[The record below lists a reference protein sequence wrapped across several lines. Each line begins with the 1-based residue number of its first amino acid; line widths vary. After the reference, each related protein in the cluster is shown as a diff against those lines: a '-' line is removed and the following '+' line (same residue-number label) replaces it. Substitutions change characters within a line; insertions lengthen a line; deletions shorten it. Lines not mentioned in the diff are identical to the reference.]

1 MNRAINASPE
11 GRIVKRRIHL
21 LIVIA
26 AICLGGARL
35 LPPTML
41 PTMLDAAFAD
51 NTKPVDF
58 NREIR
63 PILSDTCF
71 ACHGPDENQ
80 RKAKLRFD
88 TKEGAFAKAGVIVPG
103 KSAESR
109 LVKRITAKD
118 PNAVMP
124 PPESGHK
131 LTDKQIELLKHWIDE
146 GARWNEHW
154 AYQTPKRPDVPQ
166 VANKGWVRNPIDA
179 FVLARL
185 EKEGVGPSPEADR
198 ATLIRRVFL
207 DLTGLPPAPADI
219 DAFVADKSPD
229 AYEKVVD
236 RLLASPRYGEK
247 MAMHWLDIA
256 RYADTHGYHIDSHR
270 EMWPWR
276 DWVINAYNQNKPFDQ
291 FTIEQLA
298 GDLLPD
304 ATTEQKIAS
313 AFNRNHM
320 INFEGGA
327 IPEEYLNEYIVDRVE
342 TTSVAWM
349 GMTMGCA
356 RCHSHKFDPISQK
369 EFYQFYAFF
378 NTVPEKGLDGQRGN
392 AMPLLP
398 LPTDPQ
404 KAKQQE
410 LAKAI
415 RDLEENLSDKNIAPL
430 QEAWEKPLLGKTA
443 VAPTKNIIAHYELDG
458 SLADSSGRYQQG
470 RTISGDPT
478 FGPGIVSRMVSLD
491 GQTELSFGG
500 FQKSEG
506 QKSEGQKSEG
516 QKGGGAFDTR
526 QPFTFAV
533 WLRPGLGKIGDYAF
547 QKISDETSRRGFEL
561 IFEKTHLIDI
571 QRWAAPLTIRLI
583 AHWPNDAIQ
592 VRTQESFNSGEAKH
606 LAISYDG
613 SGKAAG
619 LKVFLNGRPA
629 EVEIL
634 QDALTGSIR
643 NDSELRIGSKAT
655 GRAYSGGLD
664 DLRLYDCA
672 LSAEEVEQLGLRYP
686 IQTILSGISGKR
698 TKEEG
703 ERLREYFL
711 TEIAPD
717 KIKQQNAELKAL
729 KKQKADLD
737 KSVTS
742 VMVMMELGKPRD
754 TFVLLRGD
762 YRNKAE
768 KVSPGVPA
776 VLPPLPKDAAANRLA
791 LARWLVDANHP
802 LTARV
807 AVNRYWQMYFGTG
820 LVKTSEDFGV
830 QGEPPVNPE
839 LLDWLATEFVR
850 SGWDIKAMQRLI
862 VTSATYR
869 QSSKVTPQLLEKDPE
884 NRLLA
889 RGPRGRLQAEL
900 VRDNA
905 LAISGLL
912 DARIGGRSVK
922 PYQPAGLWE
931 ELAFGDGFSEQTY
944 VQSHGAD
951 LYRRSMYTFWKR
963 TVPPAQMS
971 TFDAPDREK
980 CTARRATTNTPLQAL
995 VLMNDPTYIEASRVL
1010 AQRALAEG
1018 GKDVNARLAYAF
1030 RAATARKPSVEEVR
1044 VLRELLNQQQT
1055 RYRRDKDAASK
1066 LLKIGESAVDQ
1077 KIDPSELAAW
1087 TMVTSTI
1094 LNLDE
1099 TITKE

>member
-1 MNRAINASPE
+1 M
-11 GRIVKRRIHL
+11 KRRIYL
-21 LIVIA
+21 VVVVA
-26 AICLGGARL
+26 MICLGGSRL
-35 LPPTML
+35 LP
-41 PTMLDAAFAD
+41 DAAFAD
-51 NTKPVDF
+51 SAKPVDF

-80 RKAKLRFD
+80 RRSKLRFD
-88 TKEGAFAKAGVIVPG
+88 TKEGAFAKQGVIVAG

-109 LVKRITAKD
+109 LIKRITSKD

-124 PPESGHK
+124 PPDSGHK
-131 LTDKQIELLKHWIDE
+131 LTDKQIEALKRWIDE
-146 GARWNEHW
+146 GAQWNEHW
-154 AYQTPKRPDVPQ
+154 AYQTPKRPEVPQ
-166 VANKGWVRNPIDA
+166 FTGKAWVRNPIDA

-185 EKEGVGPSPEADR
+185 EKESLKPSSEADK
-198 ATLIRRVFL
+198 ATLLRRVSL
-207 DLTGLPPAPADI
+207 DLTGLPPALADV
-219 DAFVADKSPD
+219 DAFIADKSPD

-276 DWVINAYNQNKPFDQ
+276 DWTIKAFNENKRFDQ

-298 GDLLPD
+298 GDLLPPASTD
-304 ATTEQKIAS
+304 AATTDQKIAS

-327 IPEEYLNEYIVDRVE
+327 IPEEYQNEYVVDRVE
-342 TTSVAWM
+342 TTSVAWL

-378 NTVPEKGLDGQRGN
+378 NSVPEKGLDGQKGN
-392 AMPLLP
+392 AMPFMP
-398 LPTDPQ
+398 LPTDEQ

-410 LAKAI
+410 LAKTI
-415 RDLEENLSDKNIAPL
+415 RDLEDELSDKKIAPL
-430 QEAWEKPLLGKTA
+430 QEAWEKPLMGKTA
-443 VAPTKNIIAHYELDG
+443 IAPTKNIIAHYDLDG

-470 RTISGDPT
+470 RTVNGDPS
-478 FGPGIVSRMVSLD
+478 FGPGIVSRGVSLD
-491 GQTELSFGG
+491 GQTELSFGNV
-500 FQKSEG
+500 
-506 QKSEGQKSEG
+506 
-516 QKGGGAFDTR
+516 GAFDTR

-533 WLRPGLGKIGDYAF
+533 WMRPGLGKTGNYAF
-547 QKISDETSRRGFEL
+547 QKISDEHAEGARRGFEL
-561 IFEKTHLIDI
+561 IFEQTHLIDI
-571 QRWAAPLTIRLI
+571 QRWGAPLTIRLI
-583 AHWPNDAIQ
+583 ANWPDNAIQ
-592 VRTQESFNSGEAKH
+592 VRTRESFNNGDPKH
-606 LAISYDG
+606 LAITYDG

-619 LKVFLNGRPA
+619 LKVFLAGRPA
-629 EVEIL
+629 EVEII
-634 QDALTGSIR
+634 QDSLTGSIR
-643 NDSELRIGSKAT
+643 NDSDLRIGNKAT

-672 LSAEEVEQLGLRYP
+672 LSAAEVEQLGLRYP

-698 TKEEG
+698 TKEET

-717 KIKQQNAELKAL
+717 KIKQQQAELKAL

-737 KSVTS
+737 KSILS

-754 TFVLLRGD
+754 TFVLARGD
-762 YRNKAE
+762 YRNKTD

-776 VLPPLPKDAAANRLA
+776 VLPPLPKGLGSNNRLT

-802 LTARV
+802 LTSRV
-807 AVNRYWQMYFGTG
+807 AVNRYWQMYFGVG

-830 QGEPPVNPE
+830 QGEMPSNPE

-850 SGWDIKAMQRLI
+850 TGWDVKAMQRLI

-889 RGPRGRLQAEL
+889 RGPRGRLQAESI
-900 VRDNA
+900 RDNA
-905 LAISGLL
+905 LAISG
-912 DARIGGRSVK
+912 
-922 PYQPAGLWE
+922 
-931 ELAFGDGFSEQTY
+931 
-944 VQSHGAD
+944 
-951 LYRRSMYTFWKR
+951 
-963 TVPPAQMS
+963 
-971 TFDAPDREK
+971 
-980 CTARRATTNTPLQAL
+980 
-995 VLMNDPTYIEASRVL
+995 
-1010 AQRALAEG
+1010 
-1018 GKDVNARLAYAF
+1018 
-1030 RAATARKPSVEEVR
+1030 
-1044 VLRELLNQQQT
+1044 
-1055 RYRRDKDAASK
+1055 
-1066 LLKIGESAVDQ
+1066 
-1077 KIDPSELAAW
+1077 
-1087 TMVTSTI
+1087 
-1094 LNLDE
+1094 
-1099 TITKE
+1099 